1 MSELQAIYTADL
13 QAAGDNPAVVY
24 VSSLSTGSRRTMRNA
39 LDTVAQLVTG
49 DETAAAEAIPW
60 HELRYKHMTA
70 IKAALAERYAPAT
83 ANKILSALRG
93 TLKASWRMGQMSA
106 EDYHAAVD
114 IGSVEGNTIPAGRAI
129 PSGELTALLETCG
142 TDDTGVRD
150 AAIIAVLYACGLRR
164 AELVALDLADYDEE
178 AGELHVRGKRNKQR
192 IMYVDVAALHLGDWL
207 QVRGREDGPLF
218 VGTGNNN
225 RGGRL
230 STQAIYVML
239 HRRAA
244 AAGIASLSPH
254 DFRRSFISD
263 LLDRGADI
271 ATVRDLAGHE
281 SVETTAN
288 YDRRGERAK
297 RKAAGLLHVPYK
309 PRVTAAEGQK
319 AS

>member
-1 MSELQAIYTADL
+1 
-13 QAAGDNPAVVY
+13 
-24 VSSLSTGSRRTMRNA
+24 MRNA

-192 IMYVDVAALHLGDWL
+192 IMYVDVPALHLGDWL
-207 QVRGREDGPLF
+207 QVRGREDGALF

-230 STQAIYVML
+230 TTQAIYTML
-239 HRRAA
+239 QRRAD

-271 ATVRDLAGHE
+271 STVRDLAGHE

-288 YDRRGERAK
+288 YDRRGERAR

-309 PRVTAAEGQK
+309 PRVTAAED
-319 AS
+319 